1 MNTTL
6 LIIDAQNDFC
16 LPNAPLEVKGAMA
29 DMQNIAN
36 FIKRKQIDTIID
48 TFDDH
53 RRKDIAHPLYWADGV
68 PLFTP
73 ITLAEVKE
81 GKYKVRNQKDFEWT
95 IYYLAKL
102 EAQKNY
108 PHIVWPYHC
117 IAGTKGAAMV
127 DVVADAIA
135 EWEFAT
141 GETNIVIRKGNNP
154 YVEHYSAVKAEVVYA
169 FNGDYDQDTNVNY
182 KLITELKYADTIY
195 VGGEALSHCVA
206 NTVRDLVKYG
216 VNPNNVTILTDCTSN
231 VGNFEFLGDAFRKEM
246 EDKGMKFAKSTD
258 I

>member
-1 MNTTL
+1 MDTTL

-16 LPNAPLEVKGAMA
+16 LPNAPLEVNGAMT
-29 DMQNIAN
+29 DMQNISN
-36 FIKRKQIDTIID
+36 FIKRITINQIIS

-73 ITLAEVKE
+73 ITFEDVKE
-81 GKYKVRNQKDFEWT
+81 GKYKVRNPADYEWT
-95 IYYLAKL
+95 LYYLAQL

-108 PHIVWPYHC
+108 PHIIWPYHC

-127 DVVADAIA
+127 DNVADAIGD
-135 EWEFAT
+135 WEFAT

-154 YVEHYSAVKAEVVYA
+154 YVEHYSAIKAEVVYA
-169 FNGDYDQDTNVNY
+169 YKGEYDQDTNVNY
-182 KLITELKYADTIY
+182 TLIARLQRSDVIY
-195 VGGEALSHCVA
+195 VAGEALSHCVA

-216 VNPNNVTILTDCTSN
+216 VNVTKFVILTDCTSN
-231 VGNFEFLGDAFRKEM
+231 VGNFEFLGDAFRAEM
-246 EDKGMKFAKSTD
+246 EAKGMKFINSTD